1 MFPREILERFQ
12 QAAIDHSLEDMLD
25 LYADD
30 AVHEFPFTRPGL
42 PSRLEGREQIQAFL
56 QANWANSPLQYR
68 AYRNVV
74 VHETTDPEV
83 IVIEQDAT
91 GTATTNGRDFAL
103 PNIVVLRV
111 RDGRIVHFRD
121 YVNVHAVAEALDRA
135 MP

>member
-1 MFPREILERFQ
+1 MSPLEILERFQ
-12 QAAIDHSLEDMLD
+12 QAAIDRSLGTMLD

-42 PSRLEGREQIQAFL
+42 PSRLVGREQIQAFL
-56 QANWANSPLQYR
+56 QANWENSPLQYH

-74 VHETTDPEV
+74 VHETADPEV

-111 RDGRIVHFRD
+111 RDGRIIHFRD
-121 YVNVHAVAEALDRA
+121 YVNVYAVAEALDRP